1 MDMHAALLA
10 AIISQ
15 GECTVTFSNLDLN
28 ALMETQCYTMLKQIK
43 AVLEDDTLED
53 PACFQRIEAIMSIF
67 EGLGIAIAN
76 RHDFG

>member
-1 MDMHAALLA
+1 MDMQAALLA
-10 AIISQ
+10 AMISR
-15 GECTVTFSNLDLN
+15 GECTVTFSNLGLN

-43 AVLEDDTLED
+43 AILEDDTLED
-53 PACFQRIEAIMSIF
+53 PACFQRIEAIMGIF